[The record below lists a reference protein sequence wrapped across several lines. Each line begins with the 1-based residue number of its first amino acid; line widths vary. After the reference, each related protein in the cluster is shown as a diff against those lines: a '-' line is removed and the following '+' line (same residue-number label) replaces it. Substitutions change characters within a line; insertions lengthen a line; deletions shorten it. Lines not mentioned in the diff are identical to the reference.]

1 MQFMIRKFEDERYEK
16 HNGIRFR
23 TALWFCFRSFLC
35 VSVLVTLMVNDVR
48 VKIKNGGQVFWC
60 TNKKT
65 IDFWTKLAQRQ
76 LSSDKPMVRVLKT
89 LD

>member
-1 MQFMIRKFEDERYEK
+1 
-16 HNGIRFR
+16 
-23 TALWFCFRSFLC
+23 
-35 VSVLVTLMVNDVR
+35 MVNDVR